1 MRTRA
6 AKRSGF
12 TLPEVLVTVAIVS
25 VLAAIVVPTVTSQIG
40 KGDETQF
47 QTTVTNIRTGVTAF
61 MSDARKFPRRVS
73 HLFNPITTTD
83 NDLFGTAYPSTAT
96 TRWKGPYVSGA
107 LTLGDS
113 LPMALGAFMV
123 DSLLDSNLVSGTSGY
138 IIASLRGITTQIAAA
153 RLDSLLD
160 AGNGND
166 AGVLQ
171 WTPGAGAITSGAVKL
186 QLMGSK

>member
-1 MRTRA
+1 MRFN

-12 TLPEVLVTVAIVS
+12 TLPEVLVTIAIVS

-47 QTTVTNIRTGVTAF
+47 QTTITNIRTGVTAF
-61 MSDARKFPRRVS
+61 VSDSRKFPRRIS
-73 HLFNPITTTD
+73 QLFNPITTSD
-83 NDLFGTAYPSTAT
+83 NDLFGNAYPSTAT

-113 LPMALGAFMV
+113 LPMALSAFMV
-123 DSLLDSNLVSGTSGY
+123 DSLIDSNLVAGTSGFV
-138 IIASLRGITTQIAAA
+138 IASLRGLTTQLLAA
-153 RLDSLLD
+153 RLDTLID

-171 WTPGAGAITSGAVKL
+171 WTPGAGAIATGAVKL